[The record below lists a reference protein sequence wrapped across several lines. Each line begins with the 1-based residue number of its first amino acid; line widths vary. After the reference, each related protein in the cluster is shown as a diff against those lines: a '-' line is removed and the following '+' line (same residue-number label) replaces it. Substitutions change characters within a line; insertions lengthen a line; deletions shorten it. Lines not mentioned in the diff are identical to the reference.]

1 MQVIDTQQKK
11 TKKNV
16 ANLSKLWYNRN
27 IDKPLISNKGVK
39 MNTYKVSYTY
49 VVKTIKTGEI
59 EIEADSE
66 EEARQQVRDNE
77 REFDLYDSSW
87 VLDKETQFEIDDVD
101 EV

>member
-1 MQVIDTQQKK
+1 
-11 TKKNV
+11 
-16 ANLSKLWYNRN
+16 
-27 IDKPLISNKGVK
+27 
-39 MNTYKVSYTY
+39 MNTYKVSYSY

-77 REFDLYDSSW
+77 REFDLYDSCW
-87 VLDKETQFEIDDVD
+87 VLDKETLFEIDDVD

>member
-1 MQVIDTQQKK
+1 
-11 TKKNV
+11 
-16 ANLSKLWYNRN
+16 
-27 IDKPLISNKGVK
+27 

-49 VVKTIKTGEI
+49 LIKTIKTGEI